1 MHVRS
6 PVAAAHTAV
15 EMESETAGR
24 MAEAATTFLASL
36 TVEQQARVMFSLEN
50 DERLNWHYIP
60 RERRGLPWKEMNGSQ
75 RKLAH
80 ALLSSGLSRRGYAKA
95 LDIMGLESVL
105 AELEGPNRRFPRDP
119 DLYHVTFFG
128 TPSDESPWGWR
139 VEGHHVSVNFLVV
152 SGNRIAPTPN
162 FFGANPAR
170 VPRGP
175 LEGLRVLAAE
185 EDLARHLL
193 ASLEPKQQAR
203 VVIDPVAPADIIT
216 TAEPRVKI
224 DDPSGLPAKEMTEV
238 QGRLMMDLVVE
249 YTSRMPRDIADTR
262 MNQIG
267 KEGEAHIHFAW
278 AGSVKRGEGHYYRVH
293 GPSFLIEYDNT
304 QNNANHIHT
313 VWRDLKDDWGED
325 LLRGHYA
332 KSH

>member
-1 MHVRS
+1 
-6 PVAAAHTAV
+6 
-15 EMESETAGR
+15 
-24 MAEAATTFLASL
+24 
-36 TVEQQARVMFSLEN
+36 
-50 DERLNWHYIP
+50 
-60 RERRGLPWKEMNGSQ
+60 
-75 RKLAH
+75 
-80 ALLSSGLSRRGYAKA
+80 
-95 LDIMGLESVL
+95 
-105 AELEGPNRRFPRDP
+105 
-119 DLYHVTFFG
+119 
-128 TPSDESPWGWR
+128 
-139 VEGHHVSVNFLVV
+139 
-152 SGNRIAPTPN
+152 
-162 FFGANPAR
+162 
-170 VPRGP
+170 
-175 LEGLRVLAAE
+175 VLAAE

-193 ASLEPKQQAR
+193 DSLDAAKQAR
-203 VVIDPVAPADIIT
+203 AIIDADAPADIIT

-249 YTSRMPRDIADTR
+249 YTSRMPRDVADTR